1 MIHELFFF
9 FDTLL
14 IVFQHVSIKLLIF
27 FILNP
32 EYNAAMRK
40 NELVEGCTRVVPAP
54 KHAKVVLHV
63 CVSDV
68 RSAVLQIA
76 IVRVALISQG
86 MRRTSYLPDYD
97 RKTLADILVPIFF

>member
-1 MIHELFFF
+1 MQGLFLCIHQTAQHNLIRSTVIFIFYNITVFLF
-9 FDTLL
+9 D
-14 IVFQHVSIKLLIF
+14 
-27 FILNP
+27 P

-40 NELVEGCTRVVPAP
+40 NELVEGCTRVVPVL

-68 RSAVLQIA
+68 KSAALQIA

-86 MRRTSYLPDYD
+86 MSRTS
-97 RKTLADILVPIFF
+97 